1 MLKIKGRN
9 NSVKDNV
16 FRLYTEMTEDTE
28 YININR
34 LQIEDTIYKLP
45 TIIKMPKELEGKS
58 YDVENIKYTV
68 MRLCEYYEYEVDM
81 PTDIKHDD
89 KDSSMLAVNEVDG
102 YYIPA
107 DISVLTVRNIKPD
120 YKIYFNI
127 LKAMAKYH
135 KWHTIFEVGKDDE

>member
-1 MLKIKGRN
+1 M
-9 NSVKDNV
+9 KDNV
-16 FRLYTEMTEDTE
+16 FRLYTEATEDTE
-28 YININR
+28 YISINR
-34 LQIEDTIYKLP
+34 LQIGDTIYKLP
-45 TIIKMPKELEGKS
+45 IIIKMPKELEGKS
-58 YDVENIKYTV
+58 NDVENIKYTV

-135 KWHTIFEVGKDDE
+135 KWPTIFEVGKDDE

>member
-1 MLKIKGRN
+1 M
-9 NSVKDNV
+9 KDNV

-107 DISVLTVRNIKPD
+107 DISVLAVRNIKPD

-135 KWHTIFEVGKDDE
+135 KWPTIFEVCKDDE

>member
-1 MLKIKGRN
+1 M
-9 NSVKDNV
+9 KDNV
-16 FRLYTEMTEDTE
+16 FRLYTEATEDTE
-28 YININR
+28 YISINR
-34 LQIEDTIYKLP
+34 LQIGDTIYKLP
-45 TIIKMPKELEGKS
+45 IIIKMPKELEGKS
-58 YDVENIKYTV
+58 DDVENIKYTV

-135 KWHTIFEVGKDDE
+135 KWPTIFEVGKDDE

>member
-1 MLKIKGRN
+1 M
-9 NSVKDNV
+9 KDNV
-16 FRLYTEMTEDTE
+16 FRLYTEVTEDTE
-28 YININR
+28 YISINR
-34 LQIEDTIYKLP
+34 LQIGDTIYKLP
-45 TIIKMPKELEGKS
+45 IIIKMPKELEEKFD
-58 YDVENIKYTV
+58 DVENIKYTV

-135 KWHTIFEVGKDDE
+135 KWPTIFEVGKDDE

>member
-89 KDSSMLAVNEVDG
+89 KDSSMLAVNEADG

-135 KWHTIFEVGKDDE
+135 KWPTIFEVGKDDE

>member
-127 LKAMAKYH
+127 LKAMVKYH
-135 KWHTIFEVGKDDE
+135 KWPTIFEVGKDDE

>member
-1 MLKIKGRN
+1 
-9 NSVKDNV
+9 
-16 FRLYTEMTEDTE
+16 
-28 YININR
+28 
-34 LQIEDTIYKLP
+34 
-45 TIIKMPKELEGKS
+45 MPKELEGKS

-135 KWHTIFEVGKDDE
+135 KWPTIFEVGKDDE

>member
-1 MLKIKGRN
+1 M
-9 NSVKDNV
+9 KDNV

-135 KWHTIFEVGKDDE
+135 KWPTIFEVGKDDE

>member
-135 KWHTIFEVGKDDE
+135 KWPTIFEVGKDDE

>member
-1 MLKIKGRN
+1 M
-9 NSVKDNV
+9 KDNV
-16 FRLYTEMTEDTE
+16 FRLYTEATEDTE
-28 YININR
+28 YISINR
-34 LQIEDTIYKLP
+34 LQIGDTIYKLP
-45 TIIKMPKELEGKS
+45 IIIKMPKELEGKS
-58 YDVENIKYTV
+58 DDVENIKYTV

-89 KDSSMLAVNEVDG
+89 KDSSMLAVNEVDE

-135 KWHTIFEVGKDDE
+135 KWPTIFEVGKDDE